1 MGHKSLETT
10 MRYLAPA
17 SDVHAR
23 LERVQIPGLDQQPLN
38 DAQERRQKQ
47 EQLSTAPRRR
57 LSA

>member
-1 MGHKSLETT
+1 